1 MFAVGSMSEDQ
12 VALIYE
18 TIEALEYATTTTSK
32 EYKEV
37 TNIHHML
44 TVYLSEIGDQSLK
57 YVQT

>member
-1 MFAVGSMSEDQ
+1 M
-12 VALIYE
+12 ALIYE